1 MRRLLAA
8 SAALLLTGG
17 AAMAQTAPPDAASD
31 WAEMQKCAALANDQA
46 RHACT
51 DEVMRRAGVLASPEA
66 RAADRRK
73 TFGDD
78 TPRPRLAARAGPK
91 VHRRS
96 LLAAGG
102 KVEKAVAAG
111 VAAGVGDDEADADRI
126 SVTLQDVSLRGD
138 GKLLLVTNEGVTWRP
153 VEDDPIRPFPTSGEE
168 MRIDRT
174 VLGGYMCKLGKWTA
188 FRCTRAP

>member
-1 MRRLLAA
+1 MRGLLAA

-17 AAMAQTAPPDAASD
+17 AAAAQTASPDAASG

-46 RHACT
+46 RHDCT

-78 TPRPRLAARAGPK
+78 TPKPRLAARAGPK
-91 VHRRS
+91 TRHHS

-102 KVEKAVAAG
+102 EVERAVVAG
-111 VAAGVGDDEADADRI
+111 VADDDADRI

-138 GKLLLVTNEGVTWRP
+138 GKLLLVTDEGVTWRP
-153 VEDDPIRPFPTSGEE
+153 VESDPIRPLPASGEQ

-174 VLGGYMCKLGKWTA
+174 TLGGYMCKLGKWTA